1 MAVIHTL
8 GNRKSN
14 SQVLASNGLAYS
26 VPENF
31 SCGMNFASL
40 FSAQGLLPGG
50 NAMLVLS
57 RKPGE
62 KLVIGHEIIVT
73 VLEVRGSQV
82 KIGIEAPDNV
92 KIIRAEL
99 KAAQPDAT
107 CQDASDVCRSPE
119 ESSEDLCLMV
129 C

>member
-1 MAVIHTL
+1 
-8 GNRKSN
+8 
-14 SQVLASNGLAYS
+14 
-26 VPENF
+26 
-31 SCGMNFASL
+31 MNFAIM
-40 FSAQGLLPGG
+40 FSAQRLLPGG

-107 CQDASDVCRSPE
+107 RRRCVGCLPFPGRVARRLVPDGLLNDAQDG
-119 ESSEDLCLMV
+119 ES
-129 C
+129 

>member
-1 MAVIHTL
+1 
-8 GNRKSN
+8 
-14 SQVLASNGLAYS
+14 
-26 VPENF
+26 
-31 SCGMNFASL
+31 MNFASL

-107 CQDASDVCRSPE
+107 REDLSDVCRSPE